1 MTASIHRLVPLSQV
15 EGLPAASAER
25 LLDAASALSRMG
37 PSMARSIE
45 VVGLDGPA
53 PLIAVGADRIAASFD
68 LVGSV
73 QHAPLLTVRF
83 ERR

>member
-1 MTASIHRLVPLSQV
+1 MTASIHQLTPPAPQ
-15 EGLPAASAER
+15 GLPDASIER
-25 LLDAASALSRMG
+25 LLDAARALSRMA
-37 PSMARSIE
+37 PSMASSIE
-45 VVGLDGPA
+45 VVGVDGFETLVA
-53 PLIAVGADRIAASFD
+53 AAADRSAASFD